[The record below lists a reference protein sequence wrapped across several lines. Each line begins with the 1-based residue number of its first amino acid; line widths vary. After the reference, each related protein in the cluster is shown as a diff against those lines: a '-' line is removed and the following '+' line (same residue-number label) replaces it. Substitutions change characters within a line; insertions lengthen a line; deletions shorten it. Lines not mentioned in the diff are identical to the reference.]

1 MTSPASGVAANSAI
15 GGLLMLARAFP
26 RRLIAQRAHRWEQYR
41 RELAPA
47 DLEGQAVLIVGAGAV
62 GSAVARF
69 AQALAMH
76 VIGVRRSPAISVD
89 GVAEMHGA
97 TELDALLPRA
107 QWLVLACPHGAETH
121 HLLDAR
127 RLGLLP
133 RGAGVVNAAHAGL
146 IDDAALA
153 AALVDGQFGAAYLD
167 FGPLAAES
175 PLRGLPNL
183 MLAPLPAA

>member
-1 MTSPASGVAANSAI
+1 VTSPAAGVAANSAI

-47 DLEGQAVLIVGAGAV
+47 DLEGQTVLIIGVGTVGA
-62 GSAVARF
+62 AVARF
-69 AQALAMH
+69 AQALAMQ
-76 VIGVRRSPAISVD
+76 VIGVRRSPEIAVD
-89 GVAEMHGA
+89 GVAEMHA
-97 TELDALLPRA
+97 VAKLDALLPRA
-107 QWLVLACPHGAETH
+107 QWLVLACPHSAETDQ
-121 HLLDAR
+121 LLDAR

-153 AALVDGQFGAAYLD
+153 AALVDGQIGAAYLD
-167 FGPLAAES
+167 FGPLATDS
-175 PLRGLPNL
+175 PLRGQPNL
-183 MLAPLPAA
+183 LLASPAAA